1 MNKTVKCEC
10 GYEYELEP
18 GSEDWES
25 CANCDLPYKHIRK
38 SKWISV
44 KDRMP
49 DFKRRY
55 SHTFI
60 VTVLDTEYDK
70 HSDDLQTLF
79 EEVEVTLGHMCELS
93 NGDNVWLCTYTSE
106 PLETYGKY
114 VTHWQPLPDP
124 PEE

>member
-18 GSEDWES
+18 GGEDWGS
-25 CANCDLPYKHIRK
+25 CPDCDLPYKHIRK

-44 KDRMP
+44 KDRLP
-49 DFKRRY
+49 D
-55 SHTFI
+55 I
-60 VTVLDTEYDK
+60 DNEVLAFTGGCCCVAWIEDGNWILNPDGWDSIK
-70 HSDDLQTLF
+70 F
-79 EEVEVTLGHMCELS
+79 
-93 NGDNVWLCTYTSE
+93 
-106 PLETYGKY
+106 P